1 MSHFWPVLKGI
12 WSCAKSMAASEIF
25 ALACGYFSIAT
36 HCGSVSE
43 GGGEC
48 GKLDGRLL
56 LSFWWCWLCWAH
68 DLDAALPSM
77 PSVLNNNVT
86 ILGYLPCG
94 LYPRKPSSFHVPH
107 PSMYPPP
114 PPPSTSI
121 TCLATKMPANMKIR
135 ERWNCT
141 KWVYTLATHSGQ
153 TYLHVLRCVYSS
165 PLCVRVCVCW
175 SACVQGFFTCVM
187 IEMVLAANQW
197 CGL

>member
-1 MSHFWPVLKGI
+1 MSHFWAVLKGI

-36 HCGSVSE
+36 HCGSMSE
-43 GGGEC
+43 GGGGEC

-114 PPPSTSI
+114 KVPPS
-121 TCLATKMPANMKIR
+121 PALQLKCRRTWKLEKGEIARNEFIPWLRTVAKHIYMSSGV
-135 ERWNCT
+135 C
-141 KWVYTLATHSGQ
+141 TLAPS
-153 TYLHVLRCVYSS
+153 
-165 PLCVRVCVCW
+165 VCVCV
-175 SACVQGFFTCVM
+175 CVLERVCARILYMRNDRNG
-187 IEMVLAANQW
+187 A
-197 CGL
+197 GG